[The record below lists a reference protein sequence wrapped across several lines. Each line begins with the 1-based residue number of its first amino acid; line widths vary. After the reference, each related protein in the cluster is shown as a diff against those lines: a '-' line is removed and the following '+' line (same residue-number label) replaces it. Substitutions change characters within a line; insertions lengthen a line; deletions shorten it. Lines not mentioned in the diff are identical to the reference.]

1 MIKMKLRREGFGI
14 TDNIQ
19 LSADLKLG
27 QRWAGQKAVRSDE

>member
-1 MIKMKLRREGFGI
+1 MIKMKLMGFGI

-27 QRWAGQKAVRSDE
+27 QRWAGEKAVRSDE